1 MSQKFQAIV
10 VGGGHAGVE
19 AAFALANAKFKV
31 ALITP
36 NLRRLASMPCNPAIG
51 GPAKGILT
59 REIDA
64 LGGVQGY
71 FSDLA
76 MIQIKMLNQS
86 KGPAVRA
93 LRAQIDKDKYSQMIY
108 QAAQDHPHLSL
119 IEAMAEDLVVSQGQV
134 QGVVLG
140 DKTKLCAPAVL
151 ITTGTY
157 LNAQILRGQE
167 KFASGPDGEQ
177 GSYGLS
183 RALARLGFSLQRLKT
198 GTPPRI
204 LASSIDF
211 SQVQEEV
218 LPPEKQVFS
227 ARSGRRLDQQIHCYL
242 THTNQATHAVIRANL
257 GQSSLYSGLIKGV
270 GPRYCPSIEDKVCR
284 FPDRPRHQIFYEPE
298 NAASTTIY
306 LNGLSTSLPPAV
318 QAKMVATLP
327 GCAQAK
333 IVKWGYA
340 IEYDAVDPLELKA
353 TLETKRVAGLYLAGQ
368 INGTSGYEEAAA
380 QGLMAG
386 INIGL
391 KLRQREP
398 VVLRR
403 DQAYIGVLIDDLVT
417 RGTREPY
424 RMLTSRAEYRLLL
437 RHDNADQRLSEIG
450 YQVGLISKDEI
461 EKIRAKYEE
470 IEQTVRRLESSYLS
484 TKSELAL
491 RIGLA
496 ESTSL
501 SQLIVRG
508 LVEPGELVDSPYLN
522 EITTRIKLGGYI
534 AKQNREVSKMVKLEK
549 ILIPETIN
557 YHEVSNLASEARQ
570 KLDLVR
576 PRTIGQARRVAGVNL
591 VDIQML
597 TFYLVSQG
605 KVRTFAQNAP

>member
-1 MSQKFQAIV
+1 MEKHFEAIV
-10 VGGGHAGVE
+10 IGGGHAGVE
-19 AAFALANAKFKV
+19 AAFALANSRVKA

-93 LRAQIDKDKYSQMIY
+93 LRAQIDKDKYSQLIY
-108 QAAQDHPHLSL
+108 EAAKRHPHLNLMGS
-119 IEAMAEDLVVSQGQV
+119 MVEDLIVEQGQI
-134 QGVVLG
+134 QGVVLTG
-140 DKTKLCAPAVL
+140 GQKILAPAVL

-157 LNAQILRGQE
+157 LNAQILQGL
-167 KFASGPDGEQ
+167 KKTASGPDGEK

-183 RALARLGFSLQRLKT
+183 AALARLGFSLQRLKT

-218 LPPEKQVFS
+218 LPPEKHAFS
-227 ARSGRRLDQQIHCYL
+227 NRSGRQLDEQIHCYL
-242 THTNQATHAVIRANL
+242 THTNQKTHAVIRENL
-257 GQSSLYSGLIKGV
+257 SKSSLYSGLIKGV

-298 NAASTTIY
+298 DAASTTIY
-306 LNGLSTSLPPAV
+306 LNGLSTSLPPEV
-318 QAKMVATLP
+318 QAKVVKTLP
-327 GCAQAK
+327 GCANAK
-333 IVKWGYA
+333 VLKWGYA

-380 QGLMAG
+380 QGLIAG
-386 INIGL
+386 INIAC
-391 KLRQREP
+391 KLNQREP
-398 VVLRR
+398 VVLGR

-450 YQVGLISKDEI
+450 YRVGLISEQEI
-461 EKIRAKYEE
+461 KKIRAKYEE
-470 IEQTVRRLESSYLS
+470 IEQSVRHLESTYLS
-484 TKSELAL
+484 TKSQLAL
-491 RIGLA
+491 RIGLS

-501 SQLIVRG
+501 AQLIVRG
-508 LVEPGELVDSPYLN
+508 LVDPSELINSPYLS
-522 EITTRIKLGGYI
+522 EITTRVKLGGYI

-570 KLDLVR
+570 KLSLIR

-605 KVRTFAQNAP
+605 KVRPFDQKRS